1 MVRGREIVAA
11 EREGVLVPAVSPGA
25 LVELVLEAC
34 DALPA
39 AEVLDEL
46 LAELLA
52 ELLEDELVDELLDD
66 LPVGQIMGLPGW
78 TPPPSA

>member
-46 LAELLA
+46 LAELL
-52 ELLEDELVDELLDD
+52 EDELVDELLDD